1 MGHTTLAPSLPTDP
15 GSTAT
20 GSNPSTPNVTTVESA
35 IVVSPPSAQYGVTLS
50 GAEERIPRLVAYA
63 DIETAP
69 NLGPPVGLTA
79 STRGASKYRKVVS
92 SSHLSSKARVTS
104 MDPAPAGETQVNAVE
119 FKITASTTVDV
130 ESSAYEHVI
139 GDAKP

>member
-1 MGHTTLAPSLPTDP
+1 
-15 GSTAT
+15 
-20 GSNPSTPNVTTVESA
+20 
-35 IVVSPPSAQYGVTLS
+35 
-50 GAEERIPRLVAYA
+50 
-63 DIETAP
+63 
-69 NLGPPVGLTA
+69 
-79 STRGASKYRKVVS
+79 
-92 SSHLSSKARVTS
+92 